1 MNDQQYR
8 NIAFIKESRIAN
20 INISPD
26 KITIGANQ
34 RVTFKSLGNIEELI
48 LGPHSSVKVT
58 VLNHKVFINNTN
70 RDKIIIL
77 SGEDTNFYDNPY
89 A

>member
-1 MNDQQYR
+1 MNDPKYR
-8 NIAFIKESRIAN
+8 TITFTEESRTAN
-20 INISPD
+20 INISPN

-34 RVTFKSLGNIEELI
+34 RVTFESLGNVAELI
-48 LGPHSSVKVT
+48 LGPHSSVKVID
-58 VLNHKVFINNTN
+58 LNHKVFINNTN

-77 SGEDTNFYDNPY
+77 SGAHIAFDDNPY

>member
-1 MNDQQYR
+1 MELLLLPKKVEQQ
-8 NIAFIKESRIAN
+8 IL
-20 INISPD
+20 SPN

-34 RVTFKSLGNIEELI
+34 RVTFESLSNVAELI

-58 VLNHKVFINNTN
+58 DLNHKVFINNTN

-77 SGEDTNFYDNPY
+77 SGEHIAFDDNPY

>member
-1 MNDQQYR
+1 MNDPKYR
-8 NIAFIKESRIAN
+8 TITFTEESRTAN
-20 INISPD
+20 IISPD

-34 RVTFKSLGNIEELI
+34 RVTFESLGNVAGLI
-48 LGPHSSVKVT
+48 LGPHSSVKVID
-58 VLNHKVFINNTN
+58 LNHKVFINNTN

-77 SGEDTNFYDNPY
+77 SGEHIAFDDNPY

>member
-1 MNDQQYR
+1 MNDPKYR
-8 NIAFIKESRIAN
+8 TITFTEESRTAN

-34 RVTFKSLGNIEELI
+34 RVTFESLGNVAELI

-58 VLNHKVFINNTN
+58 DLNH
-70 RDKIIIL
+70 IIIL
-77 SGEDTNFYDNPY
+77 SGEHIAFDDNPY

>member
-1 MNDQQYR
+1 MNDPKYR
-8 NIAFIKESRIAN
+8 TITFTEESRTAN
-20 INISPD
+20 INISPN

-34 RVTFKSLGNIEELI
+34 RVTFESLGNVTELI

-58 VLNHKVFINNTN
+58 DLNHKVFINNTN

-77 SGEDTNFYDNPY
+77 SGEHIAFDDNPY

>member
-1 MNDQQYR
+1 MNDPKYR
-8 NIAFIKESRIAN
+8 TITFTEENRTAN
-20 INISPD
+20 INISPN

-34 RVTFKSLGNIEELI
+34 RVTFESLGNVAELI

-58 VLNHKVFINNTN
+58 DLNHKVFINNTN

-77 SGEDTNFYDNPY
+77 SGEHIAFDDNPY

>member
-1 MNDQQYR
+1 MNDPKYR
-8 NIAFIKESRIAN
+8 TITFTEESRRAN

-34 RVTFKSLGNIEELI
+34 RITFKSLGNIEELI

-58 VLNHKVFINNTN
+58 DLNHKVFINNTN

>member
-1 MNDQQYR
+1 MNDQKYR
-8 NIAFIKESRIAN
+8 NITFTRESKIAN

-48 LGPHSSVKVT
+48 LGPHSSVKVID
-58 VLNHKVFINNTN
+58 LNHKVFINNTN

-77 SGEDTNFYDNPY
+77 SGKDTNFYNNPY